1 MALIT
6 SHALNSVNGT
16 HADDI
21 EVELIRISQTGE
33 RVILLQT
40 STDDGGRFSEVIS
53 LSVEECAD
61 RYELVFQTGK
71 YFRNQNLPVSDLKIM
86 DEVVLRFSMP
96 DPEGQYHMP
105 LMLSPNS
112 YSVWCSS

>member
-6 SHALNSVNGT
+6 SHTLNSVNGT
-16 HADDI
+16 HAGNI
-21 EVELIRISQTGE
+21 EIELIRIYHSGE
-33 RVILLQT
+33 RETLLNT
-40 STDDGGRFSEVIS
+40 STDDGGRFSEAIS

-71 YFRNQNLPVSDLKIM
+71 YFRNQKLPLSKLKIM